1 MQGSD
6 ADIVLHTPWPRLTA
20 LLKLDLHGSR
30 VDDLCPIRV
39 LTGLESLDLSQARH
53 LRDIGPLSG
62 LAGLTE
68 LVLTGSR
75 NVRDLRPV
83 LHLSSRVR
91 GGGLLKKP

>member
-6 ADIVLHTPWPRLTA
+6 ADIVLHTPWLRLTA
-20 LLKLDLHGSR
+20 VSKLDLHGSR
-30 VDDLCPIRV
+30 LDDVRPIRV
-39 LTGLESLDLSQARH
+39 LTALKSLDLSQTRH

-68 LVLTGSR
+68 LVLTGSK

-83 LHLSSRVR
+83 LHLSSLVR